1 MRWPL
6 LERMARAG
14 TEECELVG
22 KVPIE
27 GPARHTGLFRDGHVG
42 RVCRPDR
49 VVERD
54 GGVDNAPACF
64 ILALGAAVE
73 CVLPGDLRDLQC
85 DLIID
90 KRSGLGLNCHDEY
103 TPVNREYGW
112 RQVDMRVQE

>member
-1 MRWPL
+1 M

-42 RVCRPDR
+42 RVCRTDR

-54 GGVDNAPACF
+54 GGVDNALARF

-73 CVLPGDLRDLQC
+73 YVLPGDLRDLQC

-90 KRSGLGLNCHDEY
+90 KGRATDYFHDQY
-103 TPVNREYGW
+103 TTMDRQYG
-112 RQVDMRVQE
+112 VEKN